1 MAIGHG
7 LLFCLSQQL
16 AGGYSKVVSKH
27 LNLCDRGGA
36 SLFDIV
42 HKITAGATLL
52 ASDGGRYPFCF
63 AENFY
68 VLHKIFDIQGTPL
81 HLKKNYKKHKIMS
94 DVLTD
99 INLGFMILP
108 AVNQMATEHG
118 RRCSRVENME
128 APITEKLVCAEKG
141 CALLAAI
148 STGLLPKSGEGWN
161 VELFERFWAQYTAS
175 RDEMRRQEITYLTEV
190 FHRESEK
197 RAQQRA
203 NDRRY
208 YLRVAVTAILASI
221 FGSCLVLLL
230 ESFLVL

>member
-1 MAIGHG
+1 
-7 LLFCLSQQL
+7 
-16 AGGYSKVVSKH
+16 
-27 LNLCDRGGA
+27 
-36 SLFDIV
+36 
-42 HKITAGATLL
+42 
-52 ASDGGRYPFCF
+52 
-63 AENFY
+63 
-68 VLHKIFDIQGTPL
+68 
-81 HLKKNYKKHKIMS
+81 
-94 DVLTD
+94 
-99 INLGFMILP
+99 MILP
-108 AVNQMATEHG
+108 AVKQMATEHG

-128 APITEKLVCAEKG
+128 APTTGKLVCTEKG

-175 RDEMRRQEITYLTEV
+175 RDEMRRQEITYLAEV
-190 FHRESEK
+190 FHREREK

-230 ESFLVL
+230 KSFLVL